1 MCIHMNLYIVNPKGY
16 LKGYPWVTKC
26 PHFSHH
32 PTIRYIYGLFHGY
45 IFRWC
50 PIFPKWDIY
59 QPLLSVSDCQAAAGT
74 MELGTVCLA
83 SLDGAHPAP
92 PAATTRQ
99 FQVPTLVASIPE
111 MFCSDPHGPVTFPA
125 FLPPPNFK
133 MARPLSFW
141 SRSPQANGMHLVILI
156 PPMVVRVSLNGATGS
171 NGWWKMLNKWI
182 VVQHSHSNIFHYNI
196 NKWFT
201 YVCSL

>member
-1 MCIHMNLYIVNPKGY
+1 MYSYVFVYCE
-16 LKGYPWVTKC
+16 
-26 PHFSHH
+26 SQ
-32 PTIRYIYGLFHGY
+32 RLFE
-45 IFRWC
+45 R
-50 PIFPKWDIY
+50 
-59 QPLLSVSDCQAAAGT
+59 LSVSDCQAAAGT

-111 MFCSDPHGPVTFPA
+111 MFCSDPQGPVTFPA
-125 FLPPPNFK
+125 FLPPPNLK

-182 VVQHSHSNIFHYNI
+182 VVQHSHSNIFHHNI
-196 NKWFT
+196 NKWQMLHLRMFT
-201 YVCSL
+201 ITAMAKSWIVVQKKGGAIEMNP